1 MCGRYALYADPAVL
15 KAEFATSNEFP
26 TLPRYNLTPGAFHAV
41 IRQQADGARQV
52 IPARWGLLPSWVTT
66 PGKLAQPINAKSETA
81 AEKPM
86 FRHALARRRV
96 IVPASGWY
104 EWKTEQ
110 GRKQPYFFSRADGQP
125 LAFAGL
131 LEHWS
136 GFEGEVETYAILT
149 TAANPLAAT
158 VHDRMPV
165 ILEAADYARWLDPAL
180 VQSKAVLDLM
190 VPAANEVLQVW
201 PVSRR
206 VNRPV
211 EDDAALVAP
220 LMTGTDAFALE

>member
-1 MCGRYALYADPAVL
+1 MCGRYALYADPAAL

-41 IRQQADGARQV
+41 IRQQADGERRV

-81 AEKPM
+81 AGKPM
-86 FRHALARRRV
+86 FRHALARRRI

-110 GRKQPYFFSRADGQP
+110 GRKQPYFFSRADGDP

-149 TAANPLAAT
+149 AAANPLAAT

-211 EDDAALVAP
+211 EDDAALVTP
-220 LMTGTDAFALE
+220 VMTGTDAFTLE

>member
-1 MCGRYALYADPAVL
+1 M
-15 KAEFATSNEFP
+15 
-26 TLPRYNLTPGAFHAV
+26 
-41 IRQQADGARQV
+41 
-52 IPARWGLLPSWVTT
+52 
-66 PGKLAQPINAKSETA
+66 
-81 AEKPM
+81 
-86 FRHALARRRV
+86 
-96 IVPASGWY
+96 
-104 EWKTEQ
+104 
-110 GRKQPYFFSRADGQP
+110 
-125 LAFAGL
+125 

-165 ILEAADYARWLDPAL
+165 ILEADDYARWLGPAL
-180 VQSKAVLDLM
+180 AQSKAVLDLM

>member
-1 MCGRYALYADPAVL
+1 MCGRYALYAEPARL
-15 KAEFATSNEFP
+15 SAEFHTSNEFP
-26 TLPRYNLTPGAFHAV
+26 ALARYNLTPGAFHPV
-41 IRQQADGARQV
+41 VRELPDGLRRVQ
-52 IPARWGLLPSWVTT
+52 PARWGLLPSWVKE
-66 PGKLAQPINAKSETA
+66 PGKLAQPINAKSETV

-104 EWKTEQ
+104 EWKLEA
-110 GRKQPYFFSRADGQP
+110 GKKQPYFFSRADGHP
-125 LAFAGL
+125 LAFAGV

-165 ILEAADYARWLDPAL
+165 ILEATNYAQWLDPAVTQTRAL
-180 VQSKAVLDLM
+180 APLLA
-190 VPAANEVLQVW
+190 PAADGVLQVW
-201 PVSRR
+201 AVDRR
-206 VNRPV
+206 VNRPS
-211 EDDAALVAP
+211 EDDAALVQALQRATAP
-220 LMTGTDAFALE
+220 

>member
-1 MCGRYALYADPAVL
+1 MCGRYALYADPVVL

-41 IRQQADGARQV
+41 IRQQADGERRV

-66 PGKLAQPINAKSETA
+66 PGKLPQPINAKSETA

-110 GRKQPYFFSRADGQP
+110 GRKQPYFFSRADGNP

-180 VQSKAVLDLM
+180 AQSRAVLDLM

>member
-1 MCGRYALYADPAVL
+1 MSLVTCIRIDLQTVEPYAV
-15 KAEFATSNEFP
+15 
-26 TLPRYNLTPGAFHAV
+26 
-41 IRQQADGARQV
+41 
-52 IPARWGLLPSWVTT
+52 
-66 PGKLAQPINAKSETA
+66 AQPE
-81 AEKPM
+81 
-86 FRHALARRRV
+86 ARVGNFTPVSRDPSGVV

-136 GFEGEVETYAILT
+136 GFEGEVETYAVLT

-165 ILEAADYARWLDPAL
+165 ILEPADYARWLDPT
-180 VQSKAVLDLM
+180 VTHSKAVQPLL
-190 VPAANEVLQVW
+190 VPAANEILQVW

-206 VNRPV
+206 VNRPA